1 MSSMKFVAQLQR
13 SGCTVKIQA
22 VSDFLS
28 VVVTKTNKRQTKINL
43 NVFPENT
50 NRVYLSVI

>member
-1 MSSMKFVAQLQR
+1 MKFVAQLQR